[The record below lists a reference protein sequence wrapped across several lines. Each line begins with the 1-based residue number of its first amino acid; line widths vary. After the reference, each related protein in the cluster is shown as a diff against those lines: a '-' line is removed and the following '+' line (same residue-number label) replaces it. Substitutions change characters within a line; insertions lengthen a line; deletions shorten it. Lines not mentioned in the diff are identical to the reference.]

1 MIEKHPHGR
10 GEEKTFAPPVDNT
23 SETPPR
29 AWGRDLL
36 SGGAIQLYRNTP
48 TGVGKTGLLLPP
60 VFAFQKH
67 PHGRGEDDFSPV
79 ALKSELETP
88 PRAWGRLSFAAFS
101 CSAIRNTP
109 TGVGKTF
116 LKASISRLLRKHPHG
131 RGEDVMLTKP
141 MMYFGETPPRAWGR
155 LYLTRIFMPKKR
167 NTPTG
172 VGKTPDSSRPC
183 KPFWKHPHGRG
194 EDPMPPAG
202 RKRQGGNTPTGVGK
216 TCRLFLP
223 LPACKKHP
231 HGRGE
236 DGETGK

>member
-88 PRAWGRLSFAAFS
+88 PRAWGRPDEIQLQLM
-101 CSAIRNTP
+101 CLRNTP
-109 TGVGKTF
+109 TGVGKRF
-116 LKASISRLLRKHPHG
+116 DAPYRLILIGKHPHG
-131 RGEDVMLTKP
+131 RGEELNKKTSSRP
-141 MMYFGETPPRAWGR
+141 RWETPPRAWGR
-155 LYLTRIFMPKKR
+155 GASVR
-167 NTPTG
+167 N
-172 VGKTPDSSRPC
+172 R
-183 KPFWKHPHGRG
+183 R
-194 EDPMPPAG
+194 
-202 RKRQGGNTPTGVGK
+202 RRGGNTPTGVGK
-216 TCRLFLP
+216 RPVGIVSALL
-223 LPACKKHP
+223 L
-231 HGRGE
+231 
-236 DGETGK
+236 